1 MVDLTPY
8 TTIAADTIRAKIIS
22 DAERMVARPNV
33 IDYAIGSVW
42 MELPGDVR
50 ERLYGLLAE
59 IQTPNSA

>member
-1 MVDLTPY
+1 MPDLTPY
-8 TTIAADTIRAKIIS
+8 TTIAADTIRAKAVE
-22 DAERMVARPNV
+22 DAARLTARPTV